1 MTWQPSFWKRSC
13 ATRERTLPKH
23 RFIMQRDS
31 FPSDLPTGFP
41 AGIPSDTTPLAS
53 DSRVEPAVE
62 PDLPELMPRAEFL
75 PGFLQAAEEH
85 VGGNEPERRSHSDRR
100 DKADGERRQSERL
113 PLRRIIGTYE
123 DPESQRSSDVRGP
136 GPLFIAIGG
145 VHGNEPAGVRAA
157 VRVLEYLAFH
167 KPSFHGRFVA
177 VAGNLRALERD
188 ERYIE
193 DDLNRH
199 WTLEA
204 VERVRSQGKRADSP
218 EDRELREIL
227 AVFEQELQG
236 PHERAIF
243 LDLHTSSGQGAPFIC
258 MGDTLQ
264 NRHISQGLPIPLILG
279 LEEVIRGSMLEY
291 LGEQGHCALAV
302 EGGQH
307 TDARTVSH
315 HEAAIWCALVAA
327 GCLRE
332 EDVCDFE
339 QQRDLLR
346 VAAGGLPSVV
356 EILHRQASVEN
367 DGFEMVP
374 GFHNFERVHKGD
386 LLATD
391 NQGEICAPLTGRVL
405 LPRYQGQGDDAFFL
419 GRRVSPFWLGVSA
432 RLRAMRAERVLH
444 LLPGVKRVLPGAPAT
459 RYSDPRQASSKDNR
473 LEVNTRIARFFPAQL
488 MHLFGYRRR
497 TPMEGVVI
505 FERRC
510 EGLPWN

>member
-1 MTWQPSFWKRSC
+1 MGDPSG
-13 ATRERTLPKH
+13 LPVGSG
-23 RFIMQRDS
+23 RRDAGKTELDAHS
-31 FPSDLPTGFP
+31 GEGQADALGP
-41 AGIPSDTTPLAS
+41 AGL
-53 DSRVEPAVE
+53 
-62 PDLPELMPRAEFL
+62 PDLTPAAEFL
-75 PGFLQAAEEH
+75 PGFLQTAESQAVEQNM
-85 VGGNEPERRSHSDRR
+85 GAEGPERRSHSDRR
-100 DKADGERRQSERL
+100 NQPEGDRRESERL

-123 DPESQRSSDVRGP
+123 DPEAQDASEVSNP
-136 GPLFIAIGG
+136 GPLFVVIGG

-157 VRVLEYLAFH
+157 LRVMERLAFE
-167 KPSFHGRFVA
+167 KPRFRGRLVA

-204 VERVRSQGKRADSP
+204 VERVRSQGSRADSP
-218 EDRELREIL
+218 EDRELREML
-227 AVFEQELQG
+227 AVFEEELQG

-332 EDVCDFE
+332 EDLSDIGE
-339 QQRDLLR
+339 KRDLLR

-391 NQGEICAPLTGRVL
+391 NEGEIRAPLTGRVL

-444 LLPGVKRVLPGAPAT
+444 LLPGVRRVSRGEPAAH
-459 RYSDPRQASSKDNR
+459 YSDPLQANSKDNR

-497 TPMEGVVI
+497 TPMQGVVV

-510 EGLPWN
+510 EGLPWD